1 MNDMNVKKRKTRN
14 SSIELLRIVA
24 MIDITLFHYLSR
36 NYNLYA
42 VENSRV
48 MVDANLWEEMIVQY
62 IGYLGVPC
70 FMFISGYYGI
80 RFKWNKF
87 ATLVEQCFFYG
98 IMSFLG
104 LWCLKGYHPPFY
116 DLLAINNYWFMVA
129 YLMVMLMSPALN
141 AMIEQLDYKQL
152 LLIVVALYAVN
163 FGGVISGY
171 SVGGG
176 FVTLMMIYLVARWM
190 RLYLPEQLKKH
201 SVWCFL
207 ILLLIQV
214 SLVSA
219 CYLFQHIGI
228 KVIIGSYDN
237 IVNILIVGFLVIT
250 IEKYHF
256 NNKFINYVA
265 LSTLSVYL
273 LSESGWGQIFFNDL
287 YIAGGNEFQV
297 LPYLLSSVIVFAVII
312 VIDKIRI
319 LIRTSIFKV
328 INLIKK

>member
-1 MNDMNVKKRKTRN
+1 MVQTKRN
-14 SSIELLRIVA
+14 SSIELLRIIA
-24 MIDITLFHYLSR
+24 MIDIVMFHYLSR
-36 NYNLYA
+36 NFNLYA
-42 VENSRV
+42 VENSRIAEDV
-48 MVDANLWEEMIVQY
+48 SLWEEMIFQY

-80 RFKWNKF
+80 KFKWGRF
-87 ATLVEQCFFYG
+87 GGIVEQCFFYG
-98 IMSFLG
+98 IVSFIG
-104 LWCLKGYHPPFY
+104 LWLINGNRPPFY
-116 DLLAINNYWFMVA
+116 ELLAINNYWFMVA
-129 YLMVMLMSPALN
+129 YLMVTLISPALN
-141 AMIEQLDYKQL
+141 SMIASLDSKQL
-152 LLIVVALYAVN
+152 LLVILSLYAVDL
-163 FGGVISGY
+163 GGVISCH

-176 FVTLMMIYLVARWM
+176 FATLMMIYLVARWM
-190 RLYLPEQLKKH
+190 RLYLPELLKKH

-207 ILLLIQV
+207 ILLLIQL

-256 NNKFINYVA
+256 HNKFINYVA

-287 YIAGGNEFQV
+287 YIAWGGNEFQV

-312 VIDKIRI
+312 VIDKIHI

>member
-1 MNDMNVKKRKTRN
+1 MVQTKKRN
-14 SSIELLRIVA
+14 SSIELLRIIA
-24 MIDITLFHYLSR
+24 MIDIVMFHYLSR
-36 NYNLYA
+36 NFNLYA
-42 VENSRV
+42 VENSRIAEDV
-48 MVDANLWEEMIVQY
+48 NLWKEMIFQY

-80 RFKWNKF
+80 KFKWGRF
-87 ATLVEQCFFYG
+87 GGIVEQCFFYG
-98 IMSFLG
+98 IVSFVG
-104 LWCLKGYHPPFY
+104 LWLINGNRPPFY
-116 DLLAINNYWFMVA
+116 ELLAINNYWFMVA
-129 YLMVMLMSPALN
+129 YLMVMLISPALN
-141 AMIEQLDYKQL
+141 SMIGSLDSKQL
-152 LLIVVALYAVN
+152 LLVILSLYAVD
-163 FGGVISGY
+163 FGGVISSH

-176 FVTLMMIYLVARWM
+176 FATLMMIYLVARWM
-190 RLYLPEQLKKH
+190 RLYLPELLKKH
-201 SVWCFL
+201 SVLCFL
-207 ILLLIQV
+207 ILLLIQL

-256 NNKFINYVA
+256 HNKFINYVA

-287 YIAGGNEFQV
+287 YIAWGGNEFQV

-312 VIDKIRI
+312 VIDKIHI

>member
-1 MNDMNVKKRKTRN
+1 MVQTKKRN
-14 SSIELLRIVA
+14 SSIELLRIIA
-24 MIDITLFHYLSR
+24 MIDIVMFHYLSR
-36 NYNLYA
+36 NFNLYA
-42 VENSRV
+42 VENSRIAEDV
-48 MVDANLWEEMIVQY
+48 NLWKEMIFQY

-80 RFKWNKF
+80 KFKWGRF
-87 ATLVEQCFFYG
+87 GGIVEQCFFYG
-98 IMSFLG
+98 IVSFVG
-104 LWCLKGYHPPFY
+104 LWLINGNRPPFY
-116 DLLAINNYWFMVA
+116 ELLAINNYWFMVS
-129 YLMVMLMSPALN
+129 YLMVMLISPALK
-141 AMIEQLDYKQL
+141 AQVRKSKQL
-152 LLIVVALYAVN
+152 LLVILSLYAVD
-163 FGGVISGY
+163 FGGVISSH

-176 FVTLMMIYLVARWM
+176 FATLMMIYLVARWM
-190 RLYLPEQLKKH
+190 RLYLPELLKKH
-201 SVWCFL
+201 SVLCFL
-207 ILLLIQV
+207 ILLLIQL

-256 NNKFINYVA
+256 HNKFINYVA

-287 YIAGGNEFQV
+287 YIAWGNEFQV

>member
-1 MNDMNVKKRKTRN
+1 MVQTKKRN
-14 SSIELLRIVA
+14 SSIELLRIIA
-24 MIDITLFHYLSR
+24 MIDIVMFHYLSR
-36 NYNLYA
+36 NFNLYA
-42 VENSRV
+42 VENSRIAEDV
-48 MVDANLWEEMIVQY
+48 NLWKEMIFQY

-80 RFKWNKF
+80 KFKWGRF
-87 ATLVEQCFFYG
+87 GGIVEQCFFYG
-98 IMSFLG
+98 IVSFVG
-104 LWCLKGYHPPFY
+104 LWLINGNRPPFY
-116 DLLAINNYWFMVA
+116 ELLAINNYWFMVS
-129 YLMVMLMSPALN
+129 YLMVMLISPALN
-141 AMIEQLDYKQL
+141 SMIASLDSKQL
-152 LLIVVALYAVN
+152 LLVILSLYAVD
-163 FGGVISGY
+163 FGGVISSH

-176 FVTLMMIYLVARWM
+176 FATLMMIYLVARWM
-190 RLYLPEQLKKH
+190 RLYLPELLKKH

-207 ILLLIQV
+207 LLLLIQL

-256 NNKFINYVA
+256 HNKFINYVA

-287 YIAGGNEFQV
+287 YIAWGGNEFQV
-297 LPYLLSSVIVFAVII
+297 LPYLLSSVIIFAVII